1 MSETPLTE
9 YILLAVHLIV
19 GFLLVFF
26 SAKAFKRTKYK
37 PMVLLVIGFTLLVL
51 GETVVEYAFAFW
63 QNENIGKI
71 IEEGFEI
78 AGFIVLIIAV
88 KKSLENDK

>member
-1 MSETPLTE
+1 MSESPLTE
-9 YILLAVHLIV
+9 YILLAAHLIV

-26 SAKAFKRTKYK
+26 SAKAFKRTRYK
-37 PMVLLVIGFTLLVL
+37 PMVLLAIGFTLLVL
-51 GETVVEYAFAFW
+51 GETVVEYAFAFL
-63 QNENIGKI
+63 QNENIQKI

-88 KKSLENDK
+88 KKS

>member
-1 MSETPLTE
+1 MSESPITE
-9 YILLAVHLIV
+9 YILLAAHLIV

-37 PMVLLVIGFTLLVL
+37 PMILLAIGFTLLVL
-51 GETVVEYAFAFW
+51 GETVIEYAFAFL
-63 QNENIGKI
+63 QNDNLQKI

-78 AGFIVLIIAV
+78 AGFVVLIIAV
-88 KKSLENDK
+88 KKS

>member
-1 MSETPLTE
+1 MFESSLTE
-9 YILLAVHLIV
+9 YIILAAHLIV

-37 PMVLLVIGFTLLVL
+37 PMVLLAIGFTLLVL
-51 GETVVEYAFAFW
+51 GETVVEYAFAFL
-63 QNENIGKI
+63 QNESIQKI

-78 AGFIVLIIAV
+78 AGFIVLILAV
-88 KKSLENDK
+88 KKS

>member
-1 MSETPLTE
+1 MSESPITE
-9 YILLAVHLIV
+9 YMLLAAHLIV

-37 PMVLLVIGFTLLVL
+37 PMILLAVGFTLLVL
-51 GETVVEYAFAFW
+51 GETVVEYAFAFL
-63 QNENIGKI
+63 QNESIQKI

-88 KKSLENDK
+88 KKS

>member
-1 MSETPLTE
+1 MSESHITE
-9 YILLAVHLIV
+9 YILLAAHLIA

-37 PMVLLVIGFTLLVL
+37 PMILLAIGFTLLVL
-51 GETVVEYAFAFW
+51 GETVVEYAFAFL
-63 QNENIGKI
+63 QNESLQKI

-88 KKSLENDK
+88 KKS

>member
-1 MSETPLTE
+1 MSESPIIE
-9 YILLAVHLIV
+9 YILLAAHLIV

-37 PMVLLVIGFTLLVL
+37 PMILLAIGFTLLVL
-51 GETVVEYAFAFW
+51 GETVVEYAFAFL
-63 QNENIGKI
+63 QNESLQKI

-78 AGFIVLIIAV
+78 AGFVVLIIAV
-88 KKSLENDK
+88 KKS

>member
-1 MSETPLTE
+1 MVESQITE
-9 YILLAVHLIV
+9 YILLVAHLIV

-37 PMVLLVIGFTLLVL
+37 PMILLAVGFTLLVL
-51 GETVVEYAFAFW
+51 GETVVEYAFAFL
-63 QNENIGKI
+63 QNENLQKI

-78 AGFIVLIIAV
+78 SGFVVLIMAV
-88 KKSLENDK
+88 KKS

>member
-1 MSETPLTE
+1 MSESPITE
-9 YILLAVHLIV
+9 YMLLAAHLIV

-37 PMVLLVIGFTLLVL
+37 PMILLAVGFTLLVL
-51 GETVVEYAFAFW
+51 GETVVEYAFAFL
-63 QNENIGKI
+63 QNESIQKI

-78 AGFIVLIIAV
+78 AGFIILIIAV
-88 KKSLENDK
+88 KKS

>member
-1 MSETPLTE
+1 MSESPLTE
-9 YILLAVHLIV
+9 YILLAAHLIV

-37 PMVLLVIGFTLLVL
+37 PMVLLAIGFTLLVL
-51 GETVVEYAFAFW
+51 GETVVEYAFAFL
-63 QNENIGKI
+63 QNENMQKI

-88 KKSLENDK
+88 KKS